1 MKKESDIMPYGE
13 AKVYT
18 DGAHYIAIPHTTNP
32 KRRRKQ
38 PKEEMISVL
47 FKSDGTLADNVAAGG
62 FAVEK
67 EDNDASE
74 CEKRQGKE
82 QKEEKDDKSYGIRMT
97 RKDLFDRLYKETAD
111 VRRKAER
118 KNIIL
123 KAMTPYFRDEE
134 KAETYVERNIERKL
148 RNEICRRVRL
158 HRKANLQDFNYFVTF
173 TYNSELHTEETFRKK
188 LRTCLRHLVERKGW
202 KYIAVWERSPEK
214 KRLHFHGM
222 FYIPEGSMPGLLFEK
237 KDYSTK
243 NHRMQT
249 SVQNTYFNENFG
261 RSDFEEITSSYVYD
275 DAINYMAKYI
285 EKSGERIIY
294 SKGLP
299 QYFISDIMDE
309 DVLSPYGV
317 DDRKLL
323 LFDNFRCWDEGCYM
337 GRVSKEVIAQMR
349 KCN

>member
-1 MKKESDIMPYGE
+1 MWYQE

-18 DGAHYIAIPHTTNP
+18 DGAHFVAIPHSTNP
-32 KRRRKQ
+32 TKRRQK
-38 PKEEMISVL
+38 PKEKAISVAVN
-47 FKSDGTLADNVAAGG
+47 DEGTLAENVPAGDFAAEN
-62 FAVEK
+62 AEK
-67 EDNDASE
+67 TKRKNDKKIHRVSMTKKE
-74 CEKRQGKE
+74 LFEK
-82 QKEEKDDKSYGIRMT
+82 
-97 RKDLFDRLYKETAD
+97 LYKDTADICGKVKRRNMILRVMLQYFKDAETA
-111 VRRKAER
+111 K
-118 KNIIL
+118 L
-123 KAMTPYFRDEE
+123 
-134 KAETYVERNIERKL
+134 YVERNMERKL
-148 RNEICRRVRL
+148 RNTICRRVRL

-188 LRTCLRHLVERKGW
+188 LRTCLRHLVERTGW
-202 KYIAVWERSPEK
+202 KYIGVWERSPEK

-243 NHRMQT
+243 NRRMQM

>member
-1 MKKESDIMPYGE
+1 
-13 AKVYT
+13 
-18 DGAHYIAIPHTTNP
+18 
-32 KRRRKQ
+32 
-38 PKEEMISVL
+38 
-47 FKSDGTLADNVAAGG
+47 
-62 FAVEK
+62 
-67 EDNDASE
+67 
-74 CEKRQGKE
+74 
-82 QKEEKDDKSYGIRMT
+82 
-97 RKDLFDRLYKETAD
+97 
-111 VRRKAER
+111 
-118 KNIIL
+118 
-123 KAMTPYFRDEE
+123 
-134 KAETYVERNIERKL
+134 
-148 RNEICRRVRL
+148 
-158 HRKANLQDFNYFVTF
+158 
-173 TYNSELHTEETFRKK
+173 
-188 LRTCLRHLVERKGW
+188 
-202 KYIAVWERSPEK
+202 
-214 KRLHFHGM
+214 M

-349 KCN
+349 KMQLTEAETIEIKRKLCYNNKK

>member
-1 MKKESDIMPYGE
+1 MWYQE

-18 DGAHYIAIPHTTNP
+18 DGAHFVAIPHSSNP
-32 KRRRKQ
+32 TKKRQK
-38 PKEEMISVL
+38 PKEKEISVAVND
-47 FKSDGTLADNVAAGG
+47 DGTLAENVPAGDFSAENAG
-62 FAVEK
+62 KNERENDKKIHRISMTKKELFEK
-67 EDNDASE
+67 
-74 CEKRQGKE
+74 
-82 QKEEKDDKSYGIRMT
+82 
-97 RKDLFDRLYKETAD
+97 LYKDTADIRGKAKRRDMILQVMLQYFKDAETA
-111 VRRKAER
+111 K
-118 KNIIL
+118 L
-123 KAMTPYFRDEE
+123 
-134 KAETYVERNIERKL
+134 YVERNMERKL
-148 RNEICRRVRL
+148 RNTICRRVRL

-202 KYIAVWERSPEK
+202 KYIGVWERSPEK

-222 FYIPEGSMPGLLFEK
+222 FYIPEGCMPGLLFEK

-243 NHRMQT
+243 KHRMQK

-349 KCN
+349 KSN

>member
-1 MKKESDIMPYGE
+1 MPYGE

-18 DGAHYIAIPHTTNP
+18 DGAHFVAIPHSTNP
-32 KRRRKQ
+32 TKKRQKSKEKVISVAVNDDGALVENVSAVDFVAENAGKTERERDKKIHRVSMTKKELFEKLYKDTADIREKAKRRD
-38 PKEEMISVL
+38 MIVQIML
-47 FKSDGTLADNVAAGG
+47 QYFK
-62 FAVEK
+62 
-67 EDNDASE
+67 DA
-74 CEKRQGKE
+74 
-82 QKEEKDDKSYGIRMT
+82 
-97 RKDLFDRLYKETAD
+97 ETA
-111 VRRKAER
+111 E
-118 KNIIL
+118 L
-123 KAMTPYFRDEE
+123 
-134 KAETYVERNIERKL
+134 YVERNMERKL
-148 RNEICRRVRL
+148 RNAICRRVRL

-188 LRTCLRHLVERKGW
+188 LRTCLRHLVERRGW
-202 KYIAVWERSPEK
+202 KYIGVWERSPEK

-249 SVQNTYFNENFG
+249 SVQNTYFNEYFG
-261 RSDFEEITSSYVYD
+261 RSDFEEITTNYVYD

-309 DVLSPYGV
+309 DVLCAYGV